1 VSHESDTD
9 SGGDVREPE
18 NSTVDDWLGQNI
30 ARDEEVADRAVAES
44 DTPAEAEARF
54 DEEATGEETYRDGHP
69 RPDDAD
75 ERVQRP

>member
-1 VSHESDTD
+1 
-9 SGGDVREPE
+9 
-18 NSTVDDWLGQNI
+18 
-30 ARDEEVADRAVAES
+30 VAES